1 MINSQ
6 RVLNDIIK
14 TSQMGIN
21 GINVV
26 MDKTRQPALRQAL
39 KVQRREYSDIEQQA
53 KLLAQRKGYKI
64 DQIKPGRAK
73 SVIVTMPRIIS
84 EILEA
89 NSKKSMRALKSALV
103 NGFDGLKLTE
113 EQKKYMT
120 WDSLRGHGYG
130 NFMRVAENEG
140 MTMSL
145 TPKGEYGWDGWLGTY
160 FCVSPEDKAVLMF
173 FVQRID
179 AGTTDY
185 TRKFRSM
192 AYAAMED

>member
-64 DQIKPGRAK
+64 DQIKPITR
-73 SVIVTMPRIIS
+73 RIGAMMSKGQLLVGEPDSKIAGMMIQGNTRGM
-84 EILEA
+84 ILSLK
-89 NSKKSMRALKSALV
+89 NMRRC
-103 NGFDGLKLTE
+103 D
-113 EQKKYMT
+113 QP
-120 WDSLRGHGYG
+120 DQQ
-130 NFMRVAENEG
+130 VAELAQKLLETEKHNIDSMEG
-140 MTMSL
+140 
-145 TPKGEYGWDGWLGTY
+145 
-160 FCVSPEDKAVLMF
+160 
-173 FVQRID
+173 FV
-179 AGTTDY
+179 
-185 TRKFRSM
+185 
-192 AYAAMED
+192 

>member
-64 DQIKPGRAK
+64 DQIKPITR
-73 SVIVTMPRIIS
+73 RIGAMMSKGQLLVGAPDSKIAGMMIQGNTRGM
-84 EILEA
+84 ILSLKNMRRCDQPDQQVAQLAQKLLETEK
-89 NSKKSMRALKSALV
+89 NNIDSME
-103 NGFDGLKLTE
+103 GF
-113 EQKKYMT
+113 
-120 WDSLRGHGYG
+120 
-130 NFMRVAENEG
+130 V
-140 MTMSL
+140 
-145 TPKGEYGWDGWLGTY
+145 
-160 FCVSPEDKAVLMF
+160 
-173 FVQRID
+173 
-179 AGTTDY
+179 
-185 TRKFRSM
+185 
-192 AYAAMED
+192 

>member
-64 DQIKPGRAK
+64 DQITPITRRMGAMMSKGQLLVGEPDSKIAGMMIQGNTRGMILSLKNMRRCDCPDPQVADLSQK
-73 SVIVTMPRIIS
+73 LLDTEKNNIV
-84 EILEA
+84 
-89 NSKKSMRALKSALV
+89 SMQ
-103 NGFDGLKLTE
+103 GF
-113 EQKKYMT
+113 
-120 WDSLRGHGYG
+120 
-130 NFMRVAENEG
+130 V
-140 MTMSL
+140 
-145 TPKGEYGWDGWLGTY
+145 
-160 FCVSPEDKAVLMF
+160 
-173 FVQRID
+173 
-179 AGTTDY
+179 
-185 TRKFRSM
+185 
-192 AYAAMED
+192 